1 MASAIQFFQPCNVTF
16 IQVLYAYIMYQF
28 TEKPF
33 QLIMVNQICGYIGKS
48 CISNLKKCSDRSVV
62 VKPNKLLGNND
73 RQTDGITDRPGHHR
87 EVSLPINRLTNKLHM
102 YMQCIV
108 LNTVQIILPAT
119 HFYSIHS
126 FSMTPDSATRSKG
139 SEDAAYDAAVREV
152 RSVLLDGGR

>member
-1 MASAIQFFQPCNVTF
+1 M
-16 IQVLYAYIMYQF
+16 
-28 TEKPF
+28 
-33 QLIMVNQICGYIGKS
+33 
-48 CISNLKKCSDRSVV
+48 
-62 VKPNKLLGNND
+62 
-73 RQTDGITDRPGHHR
+73 
-87 EVSLPINRLTNKLHM
+87 
-102 YMQCIV
+102 V